1 MRKYVLIAAF
11 AAALCSCAPHHD
23 LVILHLND
31 THSHFEP
38 VRGGDRD
45 GKGGCIERAAIIDS
59 VRKAEGAENVLLL
72 HAGDFSQGTSYFS
85 ELDGEL
91 EISVINSMGY
101 DCVTL
106 GNHELDNGPEALAV
120 RFSRINCPV
129 VCANLDLSPFEVGKY
144 VTPYAVVERAG
155 RRIGIIGLETDI
167 STMVSKTVSSRIQQF
182 DNVEVTNK
190 WAEHLRKEEK
200 CDLVILLS
208 HIGYKEDIALI
219 PQIHNVDIVIGGHSH
234 TYVEDFEWV
243 RDADGHKVPVIQAGD
258 WGLEIGKVTVSGGC
272 GRS

>member
-1 MRKYVLIAAF
+1 MRKIIALA
-11 AAALCSCAPHHD
+11 ACLAALCACAPHD

-38 VRGGDRD
+38 LRGGTRD
-45 GKGGCIERAAIIDS
+45 GHGGCIERAAIVDS
-59 VRKAEGAENVLLL
+59 VRKAEGADNVLLV

-144 VTPYAVVERAG
+144 VTPYAVLKKAG
-155 RRIGIIGLETDI
+155 RKIGVIGLETDI
-167 STMVSKTVSSRIQQF
+167 SSNVSKTVSSRIQQL

-190 WAEHLRKEEK
+190 WAKYLREEEK
-200 CDLVILLS
+200 CDLIILLS
-208 HIGYKEDIALI
+208 HIGYKEDIELV
-219 PQIHNVDIVIGGHSH
+219 PQIRNVDLVIGGHSH

-243 RDADGHKVPVIQAGD
+243 RDADGHKVPIIQDGD
-258 WGLEIGKVTVSGGC
+258 WGLQVGKVTVSGGC
-272 GRS
+272 GKS